1 MNTDE
6 TDYGNYLLTSYDT
19 FPSGPRIEY
28 GLKPLVK
35 LPYLTDLTLVIITWL
50 STDLYIGPFGTFDL
64 FSSTTLSTEYEE

>member
-35 LPYLTDLTLVIITWL
+35 LPYLTDLTLVIIT
-50 STDLYIGPFGTFDL
+50 
-64 FSSTTLSTEYEE
+64 